1 MSRSFL
7 IAFLLA
13 AVVVIGL
20 IILVGE
26 DLVIHDGSTLVL
38 ELGGPIEE
46 QRPGG
51 ALAEITGPPILVMH
65 KVLDSIRTAKSD
77 ARIAGLVLRITPLEA
92 GWAKTEE
99 IREQIV
105 DFRKSGKPALCFLQ
119 ADIVGNREYFL
130 ASGCDQ
136 VWMIPSANLGT
147 AGMMAQATFFKGTFE
162 KLGIEPNMYGI
173 AEYKNYRD
181 QFTQKKF
188 TPAHREATESLL
200 RSIYEHYVAEAA
212 KSRKMEAPAFA
223 TLLEEGP
230 YLAKE
235 GVEKKLIDR
244 LAYWDEVQRYV
255 GEKQGNWRP
264 VTLHRY
270 QKEIPAEGFDR
281 IAVVRATG
289 AIVMGGSGFD
299 TWQGFIMGADSV
311 AADLRRARQDDSV
324 KAIVL
329 RVDSGGGSSA
339 ASELIRRE
347 VQLAREAKP
356 VVVSMSDAAAS
367 GGYWIAMSATKI
379 VAVPTTV
386 TGSIGVVFG
395 KFNIS
400 GLYNLLGLSTDHV
413 VTSPNATILY
423 EQQNFTPEQRELV
436 NKFMQ
441 EIYKEFTHGVA
452 EGRRMK
458 VEDVEKIARGR
469 VWSGAQARQLK
480 LVDEFGGMGKAI
492 QVARDLAK
500 IDPDRKVRVEYFPE
514 EKSLWEEIAER
525 ANGGNIKAAA
535 LVRQVRQAMKLRDGI
550 EVRLPFELEIR

>member
-7 IAFLLA
+7 IVFILA
-13 AVVVIGL
+13 AIVVVGL
-20 IILVGE
+20 IFLVGA
-26 DLVIHDGSTLVL
+26 DLVIHDGSALVL

-51 ALAEITGPPILVMH
+51 AIAELTGPPILVMH
-65 KVLDSIRTAKSD
+65 KVLDSIRTAKTD
-77 ARIAGLVLRITPLEA
+77 PRIAGLVVRITPLDA

-99 IREQIV
+99 IREQII

-136 VWMIPSANLGT
+136 VWMIPSSNLGT
-147 AGMMAQATFFKGTFE
+147 TGMMAQATFYKGTFE

-212 KSRKMEAPAFA
+212 KARKMESAAFA

-235 GVEKKLIDR
+235 AVERKLVDR
-244 LAYWDEVQRYV
+244 LAYWDEIQNYFR
-255 GEKQGNWRP
+255 EKHNGWKP

-270 QKEIPAEGFDR
+270 QKEVANDGFES

-299 TWQGFIMGADSV
+299 SWQGFIMGADSV
-311 AADLRRARQDDSV
+311 AADIRRARQDESV

-347 VQLAREAKP
+347 VQLAKETKP

-367 GGYWIAMSATKI
+367 GGYWIAMSASKI
-379 VAVPTTV
+379 VAAPTTV

-400 GLYNLLGLSTDHV
+400 GLYNLLGLSTDHIA
-413 VTSPNATILY
+413 TSPNATILY

-441 EIYKEFTHGVA
+441 EIYSEFTQGVA
-452 EGRRMK
+452 DGRSLK
-458 VEDVEKIARGR
+458 LEDVERIARGR
-469 VWSGAQARQLK
+469 VWSGAQARELK
-480 LVDEFGGMGKAI
+480 LVDEFGGLDKAI
-492 QVARDLAK
+492 EVARKLAK
-500 IDPDRKVRVEYFPE
+500 IDPGRKVRIQILPE
-514 EKSLWEEIAER
+514 EKSLWEELAER
-525 ANGGNIKAAA
+525 ANGGNIKAAT
-535 LVRQVRQAMKLRDGI
+535 LVSQVRRLTQVRDWI
-550 EVRLPFELEIR
+550 EVRLPFELMIR